1 MGAALSI
8 YPIIWQT
15 PGVIIRTNDE
25 TLSDIQK
32 FGQMSHPASNY
43 EIEAARRKKSLVN
56 FMEMAQ
62 LIIYGLA

>member
-1 MGAALSI
+1 MQLEAKQALNAWI
-8 YPIIWQT
+8 EQKNRI
-15 PGVIIRTNDE
+15 NDE